1 VRQRLGWVLSALRHQ
16 RAQESDPIYEAY
28 FEAFKEDLRAHPP
41 QE

>member
-1 VRQRLGWVLSALRHQ
+1 VRQRLGWVLSAWRHQ
-16 RAQESDPIYEAY
+16 RAQESDLIEAY